1 MCVRLQVARLADL
14 PGRGTD
20 TVHGAIADQ
29 LASQARRLD
38 DVQTRIVHL
47 ADALRGDLQRVVDGR
62 DAEEPSINGLLH
74 NTAPTLDL
82 LAARRTELHRS
93 LTDLV
98 EVYKGLPPFAAAPV
112 TAEANSPRR
121 RAASTRAPRQ
131 STVLASPTPL
141 APANAMRTR
150 AR

>member
-1 MCVRLQVARLADL
+1 MRLQVARLAEL
-14 PGRGTD
+14 PGSGTD

-38 DVQTRIVHL
+38 DVQTRIVRL
-47 ADALRGDLQRVVDGR
+47 ADALRRDLQRVVDGR
-62 DAEEPSINGLLH
+62 DADEPSINGILH

-98 EVYKGLPPFAAAPV
+98 EVYKGLPPFTPAPV
-112 TAEANSPRR
+112 TAEATTARQ
-121 RAASTRAPRQ
+121 RAASTRAPRRGPTETS
-131 STVLASPTPL
+131 STTST
-141 APANAMRTR
+141 PANTAR
-150 AR
+150 ARAR